1 MMRRPTV
8 TLFVALA
15 LAGGLPG
22 VARAEDPPPRPPVVQ
37 KTEAEAGCIYGTQ
50 PTSSFVPKTYDRSYT
65 AAFEWNQVHNP
76 QTDCNVTLGWFPF
89 TRSPVSL
96 NFTMVMEKENNDAS
110 SNNAVC
116 AAGAADPACTPDT
129 WAQMLSTA
137 VTYRCSAQ
145 NDLNCISSIQAVDES
160 GTVTEGVF
168 VRNFPEVPRVAGS
181 ASNGAWVAEGGGT
194 PMWEFALP
202 SGKLTLLSNGLI
214 ETNFSAR
221 NGKWEVR
228 EDPGFRLT
236 LFGVSVT
243 PDATAR
249 KPTVETNDISFNG
262 RTIRKVGVGGGIPP
276 GCIASDT
283 GECAREVPL
292 PAGYRFRVTLQ
303 LPESALLF
311 LNARLREPTA
321 YTEPLPNGYR
331 FVIEAAPAD
340 VLSVAQVFPKAVLQR
355 SAVENILTKTR
366 GDRWVFDRANV
377 DNFSEGAGSEA
388 LLWLNEVIPIIG
400 DRTSWVSAVWNVS
413 TARNSRAF
421 GSKCQARVKNSFLG
435 VVSTNATAYSEG
447 PPRYNE
453 STATLEYEVAAPHF
467 LPDGKTEAIGRYALN
482 LNADFMTC
490 LLGVSKVPDQ
500 AKIELTYGTGEVNAA
515 TINVKQ
521 TKNWLTLIAENF
533 TYSSP
538 RIKVSFPQAA
548 TATTKTVAKSK
559 APAKTVTCVK
569 GKTAKKFLGT
579 KCPRGWKKK

>member
-1 MMRRPTV
+1 MRRPTV

-228 EDPGFRLT
+228 EDPGFRLAYPSRQMQQRESQPLKQT
-236 LFGVSVT
+236 TSLSTDERF
-243 PDATAR
+243 AR
-249 KPTVETNDISFNG
+249 LELAAEFRRAASH
-262 RTIRKVGVGGGIPP
+262 RTR
-276 GCIASDT
+276 
-283 GECAREVPL
+283 
-292 PAGYRFRVTLQ
+292 
-303 LPESALLF
+303 ESAQEKF
-311 LNARLREPTA
+311 HCP
-321 YTEPLPNGYR
+321 
-331 FVIEAAPAD
+331 PAID
-340 VLSVAQVFPKAVLQR
+340 S
-355 SAVENILTKTR
+355 
-366 GDRWVFDRANV
+366 
-377 DNFSEGAGSEA
+377 GSRC
-388 LLWLNEVIPIIG
+388 NYP
-400 DRTSWVSAVWNVS
+400 
-413 TARNSRAF
+413 
-421 GSKCQARVKNSFLG
+421 RVHCCF
-435 VVSTNATAYSEG
+435 
-447 PPRYNE
+447 
-453 STATLEYEVAAPHF
+453 
-467 LPDGKTEAIGRYALN
+467 
-482 LNADFMTC
+482 
-490 LLGVSKVPDQ
+490 
-500 AKIELTYGTGEVNAA
+500 
-515 TINVKQ
+515 
-521 TKNWLTLIAENF
+521 
-533 TYSSP
+533 
-538 RIKVSFPQAA
+538 
-548 TATTKTVAKSK
+548 
-559 APAKTVTCVK
+559 
-569 GKTAKKFLGT
+569 
-579 KCPRGWKKK
+579 